1 MRYEIERTMLGR
13 SLGPANSLRKGGVET
28 FIVRGSDLQ
37 DALGRVL
44 LRDHAELA
52 DEPVSLGDEL
62 LATARNDRGV
72 WLLRFHQLADHS
84 R

>member
-13 SLGPANSLRKGGVET
+13 GLETASTLRKGGVET
-28 FIVRGSDLQ
+28 FIVGGSDLE

-44 LRDHAELA
+44 IRDHAELA
-52 DEPVSLGDEL
+52 GEPVSLGNEL

-72 WLLRFHQLADHS
+72 WLLRFHQLEDRS
-84 R
+84 

>member
-13 SLGPANSLRKGGVET
+13 SLEPANSLRKGGVET
-28 FIVRGSDLQ
+28 FIVGGNDLE

-44 LRDHAELA
+44 IRDHAELA
-52 DEPVSLGDEL
+52 GEPVSMGDEL

-72 WLLRFHQLADHS
+72 WLLRFHLLADHS
-84 R
+84 

>member
-13 SLGPANSLRKGGVET
+13 SLGPAKSLGKGGVET

-52 DEPVSLGDEL
+52 GEPVSLGDEL

-72 WLLRFHQLADHS
+72 WLLRFHQLEDRS
-84 R
+84 